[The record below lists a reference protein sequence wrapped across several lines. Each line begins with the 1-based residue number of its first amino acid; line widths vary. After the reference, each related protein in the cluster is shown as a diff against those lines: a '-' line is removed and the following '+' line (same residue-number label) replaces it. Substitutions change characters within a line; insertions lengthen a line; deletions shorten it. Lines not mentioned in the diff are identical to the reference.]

1 MGQRIGRRTVVRATG
16 GALLAGAALGSTGV
30 GAVRAAQTE
39 PSLVGT
45 WVITSTRAGSVPNGI
60 LVTVLPQG
68 GFLRTGNAHPTE
80 SPAMGVWQQGEDG
93 VYEVTYL
100 ALQFDTTGA
109 FIGHRKTW
117 LRVPLDPSG
126 DSFSGQFRCDHGRP
140 EWDCQRPHGGRNS
153 RHAHGGGA
161 VRERLNP
168 GQ

>member
-1 MGQRIGRRTVVRATG
+1 MAQGRIGRRTVVRRASS
-16 GALLAGAALGSTGV
+16 ALLAGTALGAIGTRM
-30 GAVRAAQTE
+30 AAAQE
-39 PSLVGT
+39 AERSLVGT

-100 ALQFDTTGA
+100 ALQFDNTGA

-126 DSFSGQFRCDHGRP
+126 DSFTGQFRVVTLDP
-140 EWDCQRPHGGRNS
+140 T
-153 RHAHGGGA
+153 GA
-161 VRERLNP
+161 ESAPTEGEIRGTRMVV
-168 GQ
+168 